1 MGKPIIAT
9 NVTGCREVV
18 DNGKTGFLCKLK
30 SSKDLSEKMEKLISL
45 THEERVLMG
54 QKGREK
60 VAEEM
65 ELEKIID
72 IYDYKILKIT
82 GEKQGL
88 TLDLEEFL
96 SIRKKQRI

>member
-1 MGKPIIAT
+1 
-9 NVTGCREVV
+9 
-18 DNGKTGFLCKLK
+18 
-30 SSKDLSEKMEKLISL
+30 
-45 THEERVLMG
+45 
-54 QKGREK
+54 
-60 VAEEM
+60 M